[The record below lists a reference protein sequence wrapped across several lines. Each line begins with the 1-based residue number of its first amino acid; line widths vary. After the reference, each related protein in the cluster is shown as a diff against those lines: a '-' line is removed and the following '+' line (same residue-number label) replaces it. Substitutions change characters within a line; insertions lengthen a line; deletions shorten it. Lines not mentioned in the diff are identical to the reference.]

1 MRALQLSPDTP
12 QTFADNGYLM
22 LPDLVPSSALDQLRA
37 ETDRVLW
44 RLLSRMVATRTLDPR
59 ITWWR
64 LTSGHPYV
72 LKIKPVL
79 DLAPEAAAVARGA
92 ESGRLAA
99 DLLGGPG
106 RLMEDK
112 LMIKQKVNVAAGW
125 AALPVLGEE
134 VCKHTD
140 AAYFEARG
148 YDRVLTVALCL
159 DDCTDEAGA
168 LMVWPRTHRQ
178 AVEQVP
184 TPDRGPVVPD
194 HAAPDADAVLLE
206 APAGTVLVW
215 DARLVHA
222 SGPNRS
228 GSPRRLLVLGYTPA
242 DSDAG

>member
-1 MRALQLSPDTP
+1 MAAPQISPDTL
-12 QTFADNGYLM
+12 QTFSDQGYLM
-22 LPDLVPSSALDQLRA
+22 LPDLVPPTAIEQLRA

-44 RLLSRMVATRTLDPR
+44 RLLSRMVAARVPDPR

-72 LKIKPVL
+72 LKVKPVL
-79 DLAPEAAAVARGA
+79 DLAPAAAAIAHGS
-92 ESGRLAA
+92 EFGGLAA
-99 DLLGGPG
+99 DLLGGDA

-112 LMIKQKVNVAAGW
+112 LMVKQKVDVAASW
-125 AALPVLGEE
+125 AGLPVLGEE

-148 YDRVLTVALCL
+148 YSRVVTVALCL
-159 DDCTDEAGA
+159 DDCTAEAGA
-168 LMVWPRTHRQ
+168 LRVWPGTHRQ
-178 AVEQVP
+178 TVEQVP

-206 APAGTVLVW
+206 ATAGSVLAW

-222 SGPNRS
+222 SGPNHT
-228 GSPRRLLVLGYTPA
+228 GKPRRLLVFGYTPVNPE
-242 DSDAG
+242 AG

>member
-1 MRALQLSPDTP
+1 
-12 QTFADNGYLM
+12 M
-22 LPDLVPSSALDQLRA
+22 LHNQVPPAVLDQLRA

-44 RLLSRMVATRTLDPR
+44 RLLSQMVAARALDPR

-64 LTSGHPYV
+64 LGSGQPYV

-79 DLAPEAAAVARGA
+79 DLAPAAAALAHGA
-92 ESGRLAA
+92 GLGRLAT
-99 DLLGGPG
+99 DLLDRPAL
-106 RLMEDK
+106 LMEDK
-112 LMIKQKVNVAAGW
+112 LMVKQKVDVAAGW
-125 AALPVLGEE
+125 AELPVLGEE

-148 YDRVLTVALCL
+148 YNRVLTVALCL

-168 LMVWPRTHRQ
+168 LRVWPGTHRRPVQ
-178 AVEQVP
+178 HVP
-184 TPDRGPVVPD
+184 TANQGPVVPD

-206 APAGTVLVW
+206 APAGTVLAW

-228 GSPRRLLVLGYTPA
+228 GRPRRLLVLGYAPA
-242 DSDAG
+242 HSAAG